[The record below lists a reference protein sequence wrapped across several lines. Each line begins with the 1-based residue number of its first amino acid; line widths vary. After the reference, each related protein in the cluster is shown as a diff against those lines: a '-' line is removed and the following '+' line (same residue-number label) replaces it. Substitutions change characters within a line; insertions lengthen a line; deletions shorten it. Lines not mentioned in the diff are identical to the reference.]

1 MALPDSV
8 ALKQYRPDQPNTWLN
23 HPFGIPRSHGERI
36 AAVPRPWI
44 DTLKAGAPPTVTA
57 RDGRVSV
64 AMCLCA
70 YESART
76 GRRVSLVTG

>member
-1 MALPDSV
+1 ME
-8 ALKQYRPDQPNTWLN
+8 
-23 HPFGIPRSHGERI
+23 IPRSHGERI

-44 DTLKAGAPPTVTA
+44 DTLKTGALPTVSA

-64 AMCLCA
+64 AMCLAA

-76 GRRVSLVTG
+76 GRRIPLEA